1 MYKHGAKKNASVF
14 DRQLLEESDP
24 SFDSNLEIDEWAA
37 PKRKLSQRSNE
48 TEIAND
54 FELQMILMSFKHA
67 PRSSATL
74 FRNGLDETKSYNL
87 KSECGL
93 GRTLFK

>member
-1 MYKHGAKKNASVF
+1 MYKHGAKKT
-14 DRQLLEESDP
+14 RQS
-24 SFDSNLEIDEWAA
+24 SIVNYWKKVIQVFDSNLEIDEWAA

-67 PRSSATL
+67 PRSTDVTDQINLSISHL
-74 FRNGLDETKSYNL
+74 RYIVNSPRNV
-87 KSECGL
+87 
-93 GRTLFK
+93 R

>member
-1 MYKHGAKKNASVF
+1 MYKHGAKKT
-14 DRQLLEESDP
+14 RQS
-24 SFDSNLEIDEWAA
+24 SIVNYWKKVIQVFDSNLEIDEWAA

-87 KSECGL
+87 KSECG
-93 GRTLFK
+93 

>member
-1 MYKHGAKKNASVF
+1 MYKHGAKKT
-14 DRQLLEESDP
+14 RQS
-24 SFDSNLEIDEWAA
+24 SIVNYWKKVIQVFDSNLEIDEWAA

-93 GRTLFK
+93 GRTLRK

>member
-1 MYKHGAKKNASVF
+1 MYKHGAKKT
-14 DRQLLEESDP
+14 RQS
-24 SFDSNLEIDEWAA
+24 SIVNYWKKVIQVFDSNLEIDEWAA

-93 GRTLFK
+93 GRTL